1 MSQEN
6 KKITEKEFD
15 QYVRGFGEKMP
26 EKLKDK
32 VLKEIRRKEFEKSM
46 EKKDSKEKDE
56 PDLEL

>member
-6 KKITEKEFD
+6 KKITKKEFD

-26 EKLKDK
+26 EKLKNN
-32 VLKEIRRKEFEKSM
+32 VLEEIRRKEFEKSM
-46 EKKDSKEKDE
+46 EKEDSKEKDE